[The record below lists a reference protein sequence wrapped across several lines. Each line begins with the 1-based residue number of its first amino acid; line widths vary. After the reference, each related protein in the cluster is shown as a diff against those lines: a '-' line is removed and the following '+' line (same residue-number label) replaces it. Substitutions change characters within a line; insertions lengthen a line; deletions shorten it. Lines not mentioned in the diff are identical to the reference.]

1 MNTANTASS
10 RSIRRFVAAIVV
22 ALICIANAGTAQAS
36 EPLTKKIAYSDLDAN
51 TEAGAKLLYARL
63 RFAAREVCTPYE
75 SIELSRRRAWQTCVN
90 NALTSAVQQIN
101 KPTVTALHS
110 MSVDRYSP
118 G

>member
-1 MNTANTASS
+1 MNTVNTASS
-10 RSIRRFVAAIVV
+10 RSTRRCVV
-22 ALICIANAGTAQAS
+22 ATLVALVCIANAGTGQTS
-36 EPLTKKIAYSDLDAN
+36 EPLTKKIVYNDLDAN
-51 TEAGAKLLYARL
+51 TDAGAKLLYVRL

-75 SIELSRRRAWQTCVN
+75 SIELSRLRAWQTCVN

-110 MSVDRYSP
+110 MSVNRDSS